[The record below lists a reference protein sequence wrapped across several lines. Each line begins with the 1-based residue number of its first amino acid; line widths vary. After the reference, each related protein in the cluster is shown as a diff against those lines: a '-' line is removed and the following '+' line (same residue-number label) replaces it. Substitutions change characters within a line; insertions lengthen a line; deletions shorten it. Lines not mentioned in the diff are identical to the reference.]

1 MGGTALAVGSSDRGH
16 EHRHD
21 DRQRLLELGLHAK
34 GELTGTIGQNNKA
47 KDDFIPITEGRFL
60 GGGTEGLCESSFNF
74 VTAFNCTGT
83 PSELILERKGGAQ
96 WRFPRFRMTPLEDV
110 NNPPGHKEACVA
122 ASNAV
127 KGTFPLTTTPQPL
140 TVTFSNVK
148 MHLEADH
155 GHECSGKKGHN
166 PYMSATLHLHLTRAA
181 GRSGDLRT
189 RMSFRAP
196 RVPPGA
202 VAGVARLSDARRGRL
217 ARLSGSSRGRLPRGR
232 PAWSR

>member
-1 MGGTALAVGSSDRGH
+1 MQRRIVGTSLATALLFAVSFTGTASASSIKALRLEVGGTAMSAGAPIVATSTDTTIANAFWSLACT
-16 EHRHD
+16 E
-21 DRQRLLELGLHAK
+21 
-34 GELTGTIGQNNKA
+34 GELTGTVGQNNKA

-60 GGGTEGLCESSFNF
+60 GGGTEGLCESGFNF
-74 VTAFNCTGT
+74 VTAFLPEQ

-140 TVTFSNVK
+140 TVTFSNAK

-166 PYMSATLHLHLTRAA
+166 PYMSATYTF
-181 GRSGDLRT
+181 T
-189 RMSFRAP
+189 
-196 RVPPGA
+196 
-202 VAGVARLSDARRGRL
+202 
-217 ARLSGSSRGRLPRGR
+217 SRGQPVE
-232 PAWSR
+232 AEIFEHE